1 MLKGVA
7 DSRHKYIISY
17 LLFLLFVYP
26 AVSVIRNTM
35 ENHSKK
41 NVDTFNVVSKSI
53 FILIICSSYVL

>member
-1 MLKGVA
+1 MKGVA

-17 LLFLLFVYP
+17 LFFLLLFVYP